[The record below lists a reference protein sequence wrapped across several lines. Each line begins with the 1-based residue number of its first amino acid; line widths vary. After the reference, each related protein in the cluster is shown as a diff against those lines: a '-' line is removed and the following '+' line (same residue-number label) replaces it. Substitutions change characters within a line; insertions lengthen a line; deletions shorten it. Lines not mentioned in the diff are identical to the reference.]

1 MRANCSVAAKC
12 SARLRERIMAAKRK
26 LQREFEQQSERFRA
40 QIGAANKNIPLANVS
55 RAVGIS
61 PPTIT
66 KRKTR
71 ERI

>member
-1 MRANCSVAAKC
+1 
-12 SARLRERIMAAKRK
+12 MAAKRK

-40 QIGAANKNIPLANVS
+40 QIGAAKKNIPLANVS
-55 RAVGIS
+55 RAVGVR

-66 KRKTR
+66 KRKIR

>member
-1 MRANCSVAAKC
+1 
-12 SARLRERIMAAKRK
+12 MAAKQK
-26 LQREFEQQSERFRA
+26 LQREFEQQSKRFRA
-40 QIGAANKNIPLANVS
+40 QIGAAKKNIPLANVG
-55 RAVGIS
+55 RAVSVS

>member
-1 MRANCSVAAKC
+1 
-12 SARLRERIMAAKRK
+12 MAAKRK